1 MTSARDARKK
11 DCLRGRRDTRI
22 LLAGLLFSIVFH
34 LTFLLPL
41 VVDISEE
48 GDQDRLIELA
58 SAIEPPPLEAEPEE
72 PVLGIDESMAKT
84 MNWIGYEEYEEHL
97 ARLSENDQAAFDMAD
112 SGGGGAPPTTPSEM
126 LEAPTKTTPTKKSQP
141 APPSMT
147 APNPESQTDPLA
159 PKTDALKDAAKT
171 EKRNEPENAPDAK
184 GEDADRSEGKTE
196 SEAKDT
202 EKSDEEAPKKESP
215 KPEKAPEPS
224 EPQPPAPEP
233 KPGPKPGP
241 GSGEDD
247 PGDATTPA
255 DRESDATSVIEVPRE
270 LWNRGRPLAA
280 EGVEL
285 QTRRPVLDTLTQLN
299 ARFGNPLVEISFARN
314 GRPTNARIIE
324 SSGDTRLDEPILD
337 SLYRWRA
344 KGKKLEDL
352 KGEETFDVKLRILL
366 R

>member
-1 MTSARDARKK
+1 MMSARDARKLDSRK
-11 DCLRGRRDTRI
+11 GRKDTRI
-22 LLAGLLFSIVFH
+22 LLAGLLFSIIFH

-41 VVDISEE
+41 VVDISNE
-48 GDQDRLIELA
+48 GNQDRLIDLA
-58 SAIEPPPLEAEPEE
+58 SVIEPPPLEPEARE

-84 MNWIGYEEYEEHL
+84 MNWIGYKEYEEHL

-112 SGGGGAPPTTPSEM
+112 SGGGGAPPTTPSQM
-126 LEAPTKTTPTKKSQP
+126 LDAPTEATPTKKSQP
-141 APPSMT
+141 APPSMV
-147 APNPESQTDPLA
+147 APNPDGQTDPLA
-159 PKTDALKDAAKT
+159 QKADALKDAPKT
-171 EKRNEPENAPDAK
+171 EKQNEPENDPDSK
-184 GEDADRSEGKTE
+184 GEDADRSEGKAE
-196 SEAKDT
+196 NEAKDT
-202 EKSDEEAPKKESP
+202 EKGDEETPEKESP
-215 KPEKAPEPS
+215 EPEKAPEPT
-224 EPQPPAPEP
+224 EPKPPAPEP

-247 PGDATTPA
+247 PGEATTPA

-314 GRPTNARIIE
+314 GRPTNASILE
-324 SSGDTRLDEPILD
+324 SSGDNRLDEPILD

>member
-1 MTSARDARKK
+1 MTSTRDDRKQDSRK
-11 DCLRGRRDTRI
+11 GRKDTRI

-58 SAIEPPPLEAEPEE
+58 SAIEPPPLEPEPQE

-126 LEAPTKTTPTKKSQP
+126 VEAPTKTTPTKKSQP

-159 PKTDALKDAAKT
+159 PKADVVKDAPRT
-171 EKRNEPENAPDAK
+171 ETKNEPESDPKAK
-184 GEDADRSEGKTE
+184 GEDADRSEGKAE
-196 SEAKDT
+196 NEAKDP
-202 EKSDEEAPKKESP
+202 EKSDEETPEKETP
-215 KPEKAPEPS
+215 EPEKAPEPS
-224 EPQPPAPEP
+224 EPKPPAPEP

-241 GSGEDD
+241 GSGEGD

-314 GRPTNARIIE
+314 GRPTNARILE